1 MSAAPCVRR
10 ATNRPA
16 WHGSSDTIC
25 MDGSTKSA
33 CPPGRKESTAATEP
47 ARGARA
53 PAAHWHERRMT
64 ACFPSVFQGE
74 DVLDE
79 EIRKGEEVPD
89 EHKHK
94 AEELPAYQLRHRG
107 DRAMEVI
114 VVGGT
119 LAGLVAEVLLLATLI
134 VAFVER
140 HDT

>member
-1 MSAAPCVRR
+1 
-10 ATNRPA
+10 
-16 WHGSSDTIC
+16 
-25 MDGSTKSA
+25 
-33 CPPGRKESTAATEP
+33 
-47 ARGARA
+47 
-53 PAAHWHERRMT
+53 MT